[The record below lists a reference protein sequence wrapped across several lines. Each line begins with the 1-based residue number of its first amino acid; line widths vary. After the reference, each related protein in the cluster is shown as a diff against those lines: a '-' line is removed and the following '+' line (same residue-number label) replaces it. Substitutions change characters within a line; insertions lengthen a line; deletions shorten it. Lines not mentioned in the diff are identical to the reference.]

1 MPENFIYENN
11 MLRYEFRNND
21 FSKDLYKGFN
31 HKATELGL
39 NLKIDDLLSG
49 KDVNLSEN
57 QAAFHPKYRKN
68 KGFINEFIKRE
79 KKWLNSGGKFILPYP
94 KFKILSAPLEGGVKP
109 RCTPPNKLK
118 PLISPMK
125 PMPGSITEVV
135 LSKYVEPARRSTR
148 SCSKSSNLT
157 PGLMLKFLRSID
169 SVMNPLNAIV
179 S

>member
-1 MPENFIYENN
+1 MCKKEYVTSIFGKNLFKLLKPKLVLVSIPIVFTLPRFLNAVPLPAATKSSMDTWYPENSKSIKEIFPLMPIS
-11 MLRYEFRNND
+11 LFQL
-21 FSKDLYKGFN
+21 FSAFKSN
-31 HKATELGL
+31 PP
-39 NLKIDDLLSG
+39 LSTF
-49 KDVNLSEN
+49 S
-57 QAAFHPKYRKN
+57 
-68 KGFINEFIKRE
+68 
-79 KKWLNSGGKFILPYP
+79 P

-118 PLISPMK
+118 PLISPIK